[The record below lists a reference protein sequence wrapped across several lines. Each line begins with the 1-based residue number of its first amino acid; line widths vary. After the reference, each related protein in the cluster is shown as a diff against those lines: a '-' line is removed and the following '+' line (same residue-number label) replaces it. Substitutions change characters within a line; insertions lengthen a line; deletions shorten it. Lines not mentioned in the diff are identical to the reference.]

1 MPMRWR
7 RATEF
12 PPSPPHPMTRT
23 RGRASANES
32 RNDWFPERCAV
43 SRPILGPIL
52 GEARRAVAAARA
64 AEGRALPAT
73 MLSLGPFHGLMEPAA
88 DIFPDRV
95 SERVLN
101 GHGGARLHELLE
113 VHHVPLRQFDH
124 ELSDVVRREMDV
136 NEPVDGSAD
145 RIGHGVVVP
154 ALDELMERLDLIGRE
169 ADGHPFGFGWHDLP
183 WPIARIGC
191 LTFV

>member
-1 MPMRWR
+1 MPIRWR

-12 PPSPPHPMTRT
+12 PPAPPHPMTRT
-23 RGRASANES
+23 RGRPMANES
-32 RNDWFPERCAV
+32 RNDWFPERG
-43 SRPILGPIL
+43 S
-52 GEARRAVAAARA
+52 
-64 AEGRALPAT
+64 
-73 MLSLGPFHGLMEPAA
+73 
-88 DIFPDRV
+88 DRV
-95 SERVLN
+95 LD
-101 GHGGARLHELLE
+101 GHGVARLHELLE